1 MKKIFLLMGCL
12 ALIMAGCKKEQK
24 KVENEAQEA
33 IETTA
38 DAAESAAATAVEAVN
53 NFLQENS
60 IAAKSFG
67 LHEEADGGWT
77 LNLKDT
83 DANGEAAG
91 DLKKIFLANDAEVIL
106 IKDGV
111 FDTIPFANIEKSILN
126 NKKVSYWLDD
136 AKEKITHIVE
146 IAE

>member
-24 KVENEAQEA
+24 KVENEAQETVEA
-33 IETTA
+33 AA
-38 DAAESAAATAVEAVN
+38 DAAESAATAAVEAVN

-83 DANGEAAG
+83 DANGETTG
-91 DLKKIFLANDAEVIL
+91 DLKKIFLTNDAQVIL
-106 IKDGV
+106 IKDGA